1 MHDTEIG
8 NEEKPLK
15 KYLKIKSYGATYSV
29 NANSLFEHL
38 LQVSSNSNSLSINIL
53 TWLDKQHLFSTIFST
68 TVAVIIFDNF

>member
-29 NANSLFEHL
+29 NANSLFENL

-53 TWLDKQHLFSTIFST
+53 TWLDKQHLFST